1 MCANFQLK
9 RTHLTF
15 SSQICPKMKLRFEIT
30 KTNVGVRISIF
41 EIPCVLIFRQNR
53 KLWLFGPKFY
63 VLMVLLLIFQLI
75 PITMFCLNWK
85 QKYQAEKEMMVQKML
100 KLEYHWNIYVIFG
113 ELLKM
118 SFIKCEIDLILTW
131 SYSNSDFL

>member
-1 MCANFQLK
+1 MCTNFQTKQKTLTFWPQILCANGAIADF
-9 RTHLTF
+9 
-15 SSQICPKMKLRFEIT
+15 PAD
-30 KTNVGVRISIF
+30 TN
-41 EIPCVLIFRQNR
+41 
-53 KLWLFGPKFY
+53 
-63 VLMVLLLIFQLI
+63 
-75 PITMFCLNWK
+75 TMFCLNWK